1 MLKKTEAYWP
11 LILLLAIIKFVL
23 PLFLQDPIFELQ
35 RDEYLYYQQGLHLA
49 LGYMENPPLIS
60 YLATISSW
68 FGGGAAWIKLWPCL
82 FGAATVVVTCL
93 IAAELGGKLFAQFI
107 AGLSIITGAFLRMH
121 FLFQPNMLDI
131 FFWTLSI
138 YFLIRF
144 INDKEDRFIF
154 WFVISLAI
162 GFLGKYSILFV
173 AISIILALL
182 ISQHRKLFLLK
193 RFYVAI
199 LIGFAIILPNIW
211 WQFQHNWPLF
221 HHMKELQ
228 ETQLIYMNPSGFLID
243 QLMMFMA
250 TVLIWIAGLIWFLK
264 NKQWR
269 FLAITYILVIAL
281 LILGRGKSYY
291 AAGIYPMLLA
301 AGAVAWERWTEKRNW
316 IRYVVTI
323 MIIGVTYII
332 LPMLLPIWKPEKL
345 ATFYKKYGIEHQW
358 EDQKNH
364 DLPQDFA
371 DMLGWKELTEKTE
384 SFFNTLPDSTKANVV
399 IYCRHYG
406 QAGSLLFY
414 GKDSYFRNKVIS
426 DNGSFL
432 SWTPDK
438 IRMKDLLFVGQR
450 MPDKDDEVFQ
460 HFEKVTMIDSVTN
473 PISRQY
479 GDKIIF
485 FENIDSTGLKLA
497 QDGLKEMKNQFKR

>member
-11 LILLLAIIKFVL
+11 LILLLAITKFVL

-35 RDEYLYYQQGLHLA
+35 RDEYLYYQQGQHLA

-60 YLATISSW
+60 YLAMSSSW
-68 FGGGAAWIKLWPCL
+68 FGGGEAWVKFWPCL

-93 IAAELGGKLFAQFI
+93 IAAALGGKLFAQFI
-107 AGLSIITGAFLRMH
+107 AGLSIITGAYLRMH

-138 YFLIRF
+138 YFIIRY
-144 INDKEDRFIF
+144 INDKDDKFIF
-154 WFVISLAI
+154 WFVLSLAF
-162 GFLGKYSILFV
+162 GFWGKYSILFIV
-173 AISIILALL
+173 ISILLALL
-182 ISQHRKLFLLK
+182 ISQHRKIFVQK
-193 RFYVAI
+193 KFYVAA
-199 LIGFAIILPNIW
+199 LIGLAVILPNVW
-211 WQFQHNWPLF
+211 WQYQHNWPLI

-228 ETQLIYMNPSGFLID
+228 ETQLKYMNPSGFLID

-250 TVLIWIAGLIWFLK
+250 TVLIWIAGLIWFVK

-269 FLAITYILVIAL
+269 FLAITYFLVLLL
-281 LILGRGKSYY
+281 LIVGRGKSYY

-301 AGAVAWERWTEKRNW
+301 AGAVAWEQWTAKKYW
-316 IRYVVTI
+316 IRYVAAI
-323 MIIGVTYII
+323 LIIGSTYII
-332 LPMLLPIWKPEKL
+332 LPMLLPIWKPERL
-345 ATFYKKYGIEHQW
+345 ATFYKKYGIEHKW
-358 EDQKNH
+358 EDQKTH

-371 DMLGWKELTEKTE
+371 DMLGWKELTKKTE
-384 SFFNTLPDSTKANVV
+384 TFYNSLPDSTKDST
-399 IYCRHYG
+399 IIFTRHYG
-406 QAGSLLFY
+406 QAGSLQFY
-414 GKDSYFRNKVIS
+414 GKNKRFNKQVYT

-432 SWTPDK
+432 LWIPDQLS
-438 IRMKDLLFVGQR
+438 MKNLILISRR

-460 HFEKVTMIDSVTN
+460 HFEKVTVIDSVTN

-485 FENIDSTGLKLA
+485 FENIDSAGLNMA
-497 QDGLKEMKNQFKR
+497 QEGLKEMKKQFIR